1 MTRERHEL
9 VVVGGGISGLGFA
22 HLASRNGIRPLVLE
36 AADRAGGCIRSHRF
50 AAPDGAYWAELGA
63 HTCFNSY
70 GTLLQILEE
79 LDLLSRLQEKQ
90 RLQYRL
96 LTGSGLHKIFSQLSL
111 FELLMSLPRI
121 FRLQKDRLTVAE
133 YFGRIVGRRNFER
146 VIGPALDAVICQPA
160 EQVPADSLFRKKP
173 RRKEVL
179 RSFTGPTGLQFFTDA
194 VAAQAALKVRTG
206 VAVSGLEQLPD
217 GFLLQLE
224 DGSEIECSRLALAV
238 APDVAA
244 GLMSEVQPE
253 LARRLGEI
261 EMAEIESLSLL
272 VRAERL
278 ELEPVAGII
287 AAADAFYSAVSRDPV
302 PDPRYRAFTFHF
314 RPGRLSAE
322 ERKNRACEVLHLQ
335 PQDVLETADRHN
347 RLPALRLG
355 HQERIAEIDH
365 LLAPLPLALTGNWFA
380 GVSIEDCLTRSARE
394 CRRLFGDL

>member
-1 MTRERHEL
+1 MARERHEL

-22 HLASRNGIRPLVLE
+22 HLAGRSGIRPLVLE
-36 AADRAGGCIRSHRF
+36 AAERAGGCIRSHRF
-50 AAPDGAYWAELGA
+50 ATPDGEYWVELGA

-70 GTLLQILEE
+70 GTLLQILED

-96 LTGSGLHKIFSQLSL
+96 LTGSGLHKIFSQLNL
-111 FELLMSLPRI
+111 FELLRSLPRI
-121 FRLQKDRLTVAE
+121 FRLQKDQLTVAE
-133 YFGRIVGRRNFER
+133 YFGRLVGRRNFER

-160 EQVPADSLFRKKP
+160 AQVPAASLFRKKP

-179 RSFTGPTGLQFFTDA
+179 RSFTGPAGLQFFSDA
-194 VAAQAALKVRTG
+194 VSAQAALEVRSG
-206 VAVSGLEQLPD
+206 VAVSGLEQLPE

-224 DGSEIECSRLALAV
+224 DGGVIECSRLVLAV

-244 GLMSEVQPE
+244 GLLSEVQPE

-287 AAADAFYSAVSRDPV
+287 AAGDEFYSAVSRDPV

-314 RPGRLSAE
+314 RPGRLSGE
-322 ERKNRACEVLHLQ
+322 GRMNRACEVLHLQ
-335 PQDVLETADRHN
+335 PQDVLDTVDRHN
-347 RLPALRLG
+347 RLPALRIG
-355 HQERIAEIDH
+355 QQERIAEVDR
-365 LLAPLPLALTGNWFA
+365 LLAPLPLALTGNWFT
-380 GVSIEDCLTRSARE
+380 GVSIEDCLTRSSQE
-394 CRRLFGDL
+394 CRRMFGGL